1 MSDNDDKLEQWNNA
15 FLDNP
20 AKAMS
25 HWTAENNKALRA
37 EYERVQKQDN
47 FWQQLYGR
55 HPHLKE
61 DDHLVRTVLQ
71 SKFDV
76 LAGMPVADAI
86 EELAHHATIEVEKQ
100 AKRRSYQSEYTVFR
114 GGPDGSSGMP
124 AFQDPEE
131 RSLGAAIKARKERRR
146 NAQAGYSFS
155 SDRSGRAVSE

>member
-1 MSDNDDKLEQWNNA
+1 MADNDDNLAQWNER

-20 AKAMS
+20 AGA
-25 HWTAENNKALRA
+25 AQALIQENNKALRA
-37 EYERVQKQDN
+37 EYERAQKQNN
-47 FWQQLYGR
+47 FWDQLYGR

-76 LAGMPVADAI
+76 LSGMPVADAI

-131 RSLGAAIKARKERRR
+131 RSLGATIRANKERRR
-146 NAQAGYSFS
+146 NAQY
-155 SDRSGRAVSE
+155 DRGRHRAISE